1 MANKQS
7 LTKIYDEL
15 PLLLR
20 IIIQVI
26 GGVLVGGIYRLVRY
40 TESKNTTTLI
50 AGIVCTFTV
59 IGNFIAWLVD
69 LVTLVMN
76 EKYTLFV
83 D

>member
-7 LTKIYDEL
+7 LTKTYDEL

-59 IGNFIAWLVD
+59 IGNFIA
-69 LVTLVMN
+69 
-76 EKYTLFV
+76 
-83 D
+83 

>member
-7 LTKIYDEL
+7 LTKTYDEL